1 MAHIFLT
8 IIGSLLLLL
17 GLAGPLT
24 ASEKAAALRTANDL
38 VAFAPP
44 DAFLAGSFLAD
55 EREPSFLFGPV
66 SEFATSRQCP
76 VAWLIEAGEK
86 ARIAKPAG
94 PDAPLEYT
102 LYLEEDCPAQVR
114 YYVFVDQSAMT
125 PAQWLKWREQFHK
138 SKAEGEY
145 GVTRDRLEKAVAE
158 GMRIG
163 GELRFIVN
171 DGELAVGKTP
181 EACLGPDL
189 AFAPS
194 YDLKQGTK
202 LLRSCPPEKAPQ

>member
-1 MAHIFLT
+1 MAYVFLT
-8 IIGSLLLLL
+8 VVGSLLLLL
-17 GLAGPLT
+17 GSAGPLA
-24 ASEKAAALRTANDL
+24 ASDKAAALRAANDL
-38 VAFAPP
+38 VAFSPP

-66 SEFATSRQCP
+66 SDFVASRTCP
-76 VAWLIEAGEK
+76 TAWLIEAGEQ
-86 ARIAKPAG
+86 ARIAKPAEAE
-94 PDAPLEYT
+94 APLEYT
-102 LYLEEDCPAQVR
+102 LYLEEDCPQQVR

-125 PAQWLKWREQFHK
+125 PKQWLAWRQQFHK

-145 GVTRDRLEKAVAE
+145 GATRDRLEKAVAE
-158 GMRIG
+158 GVRIG

-194 YDLKQGTK
+194 YDLKQGIK
-202 LLRSCPPEKAPQ
+202 LTRACPPEKTP

>member
-1 MAHIFLT
+1 MAHVLLT
-8 IIGSLLLLL
+8 VIGSLLLLL
-17 GLAGPLT
+17 GSAGPLA

-38 VAFAPP
+38 IAFSPP
-44 DAFLAGSFLAD
+44 GAFLAGSFLAD
-55 EREPSFLFGPV
+55 EMDPSFLFGPV
-66 SEFATSRQCP
+66 SDFAASRKCP
-76 VAWLIEAGEK
+76 VTWLIEAGEK
-86 ARIAKPAG
+86 ARLAKPTG

-102 LYLEEDCPAQVR
+102 LYLEEDCPEQVR

-125 PAQWLKWREQFHK
+125 PKQWLAWRQQFHK

-145 GVTRDRLEKAVAE
+145 GAARDRLEKAVAE

-189 AFAPS
+189 AFDPS

-202 LLRSCPPEKAPQ
+202 LARSCPPEKAP

>member
-24 ASEKAAALRTANDL
+24 ASEKAAALRTDNDL
-38 VAFAPP
+38 VAFSPP